1 MGPARRLTRIAAAA
15 VSALALAGCAA
26 TLTVDSYADRAAD
39 FTRYR
44 TFGWGPGEQLA
55 TGDPRLDNNPFF
67 HGRVQ
72 AQVEKQLAAKGL
84 EQATSETPDLT
95 IHYHTSIT
103 QEIQAGTADRRY
115 GYCEGDG
122 CDPYVYEAG
131 TLLIDLVDTRSNRV
145 VWRGWAKASV
155 EGVVENQEWMEER
168 IDQAVAR
175 ILERFPAR
183 L

>member
-1 MGPARRLTRIAAAA
+1 MGSAPRLARIAAAA
-15 VSALALAGCAA
+15 VSVLALAGCAP
-26 TLTVDSYADRAAD
+26 LTVNSYVDRAAD

-44 TFGWGPGEQLA
+44 TFAWGPEEQLS

-72 AQVEKQLAAKGL
+72 AQIEKALTARGL
-84 EQATSETPDLT
+84 EKATGAPDLT
-95 IHYHTSIT
+95 IHYHASVT
-103 QEIQAGTADRRY
+103 QEINAGTADRQY

-122 CDPYVYEAG
+122 CNPYVYEAG
-131 TLLIDLVDTRSNRV
+131 TLLIDLVDARSNRV
-145 VWRGWAKASV
+145 VWRGWA
-155 EGVVENQEWMEER
+155 EGPIDGVIENQDWMEER

-175 ILERFPAR
+175 ILERFPTR